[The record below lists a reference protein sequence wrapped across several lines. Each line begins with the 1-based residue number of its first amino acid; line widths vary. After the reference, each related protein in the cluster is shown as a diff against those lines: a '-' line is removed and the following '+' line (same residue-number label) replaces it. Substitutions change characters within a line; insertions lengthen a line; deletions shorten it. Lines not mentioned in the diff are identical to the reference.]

1 MFVLTLGKKS
11 LRRLGAAAVCG
22 IALAG
27 AVLAVSGFIH
37 AGDSALEANAP
48 ASQSGAAAI
57 PEKITGSEDIAA
69 FFKGFGLEVD
79 LTTATV
85 DKVKVPK
92 KWDESFSAFNT
103 VVKESGFDL
112 ADSKGKTVEKWLVE
126 CPARSDGE
134 NTCQCVLLVYKEKP
148 VGAYL
153 LSQRCH
159 PRAPDQRAGGPDRRG
174 LRGRRGRGLGGWRTS
189 GSQRTP
195 GGQHGPAGQR
205 RRDCGVRSE
214 PGGSGAGGMNRTP
227 PREAGE
233 GRKNFSKTGLTTPVP
248 YAIIYKHSA
257 RGQTK

>member
-1 MFVLTLGKKS
+1 MFVLTLGKKG

-37 AGDSALEANAP
+37 AGDGALEANAS
-48 ASQSGAAAI
+48 AAQSGATAI
-57 PEKITGSEDIAA
+57 PEKIAVSEDIAA

-112 ADSKGKTVEKWLVE
+112 AESKGKTVEKWLVE
-126 CPARSDGE
+126 CPARSDGQ

-153 LSQRCH
+153 LSQ
-159 PRAPDQRAGGPDRRG
+159 P
-174 LRGRRGRGLGGWRTS
+174 S
-189 GSQRTP
+189 GE
-195 GGQHGPAGQR
+195 
-205 RRDCGVRSE
+205 V
-214 PGGSGAGGMNRTP
+214 
-227 PREAGE
+227 
-233 GRKNFSKTGLTTPVP
+233 TGLTSAAATPAP
-248 YAIIYKHSA
+248 LASEQAAQTAAGFGEGAAEASA
-257 RGQTK
+257 DGAPQADSAPPADSAAQQASGDEIVEFDMAQVGAEPVE

>member
-48 ASQSGAAAI
+48 ASQSGATAI

-112 ADSKGKTVEKWLVE
+112 EDSKGKTVEKWLVE

-153 LSQRCH
+153 LSQ
-159 PRAPDQRAGGPDRRG
+159 P
-174 LRGRRGRGLGGWRTS
+174 S
-189 GSQRTP
+189 GE
-195 GGQHGPAGQR
+195 
-205 RRDCGVRSE
+205 V
-214 PGGSGAGGMNRTP
+214 
-227 PREAGE
+227 
-233 GRKNFSKTGLTTPVP
+233 TGLTSAAATPAPLTSEQAAQTAAGFGEGAAEASADGAPQAASVP
-248 YAIIYKHSA
+248 PADSMAQQASGDEIVEFDLSQVGA
-257 RGQTK
+257 EPVE

>member
-1 MFVLTLGKKS
+1 MFVLTLGKKG

-48 ASQSGAAAI
+48 ASQSGVTAI

-112 ADSKGKTVEKWLVE
+112 EDSKGKTVEKWLVE

-153 LSQRCH
+153 LSQ
-159 PRAPDQRAGGPDRRG
+159 PSGEVTGLAGAAATPAPLTSEQAAQTAAGF
-174 LRGRRGRGLGGWRTS
+174 
-189 GSQRTP
+189 
-195 GGQHGPAGQR
+195 
-205 RRDCGVRSE
+205 
-214 PGGSGAGGMNRTP
+214 
-227 PREAGE
+227 GE
-233 GRKNFSKTGLTTPVP
+233 GAAEASAEGAPQAASVPPADSMAQQASGDEIVEFDLSQVGAEPVE
-248 YAIIYKHSA
+248 
-257 RGQTK
+257 

>member
-1 MFVLTLGKKS
+1 MFVLTLGKKG

-37 AGDSALEANAP
+37 AGDGALEANAP
-48 ASQSGAAAI
+48 AAQSGATAI
-57 PEKITGSEDIAA
+57 PEKIAVSEDIAA

-112 ADSKGKTVEKWLVE
+112 AESKGKTVEKWLVE
-126 CPARSDGE
+126 CPARSDGQ

-153 LSQRCH
+153 LSQ
-159 PRAPDQRAGGPDRRG
+159 PSGEVTSLTSAAATPAPLTSEQAAQTAAGF
-174 LRGRRGRGLGGWRTS
+174 
-189 GSQRTP
+189 
-195 GGQHGPAGQR
+195 
-205 RRDCGVRSE
+205 
-214 PGGSGAGGMNRTP
+214 
-227 PREAGE
+227 GE
-233 GRKNFSKTGLTTPVP
+233 GAAEASADSAVQQASGDEIVEFDMAQVGAEPVE
-248 YAIIYKHSA
+248 
-257 RGQTK
+257 

>member
-112 ADSKGKTVEKWLVE
+112 EDSKGKTVEKWLVE

-153 LSQRCH
+153 LSQ
-159 PRAPDQRAGGPDRRG
+159 PSGEVTGLAGAAATPAPLTSEQAAQTAAGF
-174 LRGRRGRGLGGWRTS
+174 
-189 GSQRTP
+189 
-195 GGQHGPAGQR
+195 
-205 RRDCGVRSE
+205 
-214 PGGSGAGGMNRTP
+214 
-227 PREAGE
+227 GE
-233 GRKNFSKTGLTTPVP
+233 GAAEASADGAPQAASVPPADSMAQQASGDEIVEFDLSQVGAEPVE
-248 YAIIYKHSA
+248 
-257 RGQTK
+257 

>member
-112 ADSKGKTVEKWLVE
+112 EDSKGKTVEKWLVD

-153 LSQRCH
+153 LSQ
-159 PRAPDQRAGGPDRRG
+159 PSGEVTGLAGAAATPAPLTSEQAAQTAAGF
-174 LRGRRGRGLGGWRTS
+174 
-189 GSQRTP
+189 
-195 GGQHGPAGQR
+195 
-205 RRDCGVRSE
+205 
-214 PGGSGAGGMNRTP
+214 
-227 PREAGE
+227 GE
-233 GRKNFSKTGLTTPVP
+233 GAAEASADGAPQAASVPPADSMAQQASGDEIVEFDLSQVGAEPVE
-248 YAIIYKHSA
+248 
-257 RGQTK
+257 

>member
-1 MFVLTLGKKS
+1 MFVLTLGKKG

-57 PEKITGSEDIAA
+57 PEQITGSEDIAA

-153 LSQRCH
+153 LSQLSGEVTGLAGAAAT
-159 PRAPDQRAGGPDRRG
+159 PAPLTSEQAAQTAAGF
-174 LRGRRGRGLGGWRTS
+174 
-189 GSQRTP
+189 
-195 GGQHGPAGQR
+195 
-205 RRDCGVRSE
+205 
-214 PGGSGAGGMNRTP
+214 
-227 PREAGE
+227 GE
-233 GRKNFSKTGLTTPVP
+233 GAAEASADGAPQAASVPPADSMAQQASGDEIVEFDLSQVGAEPVE
-248 YAIIYKHSA
+248 
-257 RGQTK
+257 

>member
-112 ADSKGKTVEKWLVE
+112 EDSKGKTVEKWLVD

-153 LSQRCH
+153 LSQ
-159 PRAPDQRAGGPDRRG
+159 PSGEVTGLAGAAATPAPLTSEQAAQTAAGF
-174 LRGRRGRGLGGWRTS
+174 
-189 GSQRTP
+189 
-195 GGQHGPAGQR
+195 
-205 RRDCGVRSE
+205 
-214 PGGSGAGGMNRTP
+214 
-227 PREAGE
+227 GE
-233 GRKNFSKTGLTTPVP
+233 GAAEASAEGAPQAASVPPADSMAQQASGDEIVEFDLSQVGAEPVE
-248 YAIIYKHSA
+248 
-257 RGQTK
+257 

>member
-57 PEKITGSEDIAA
+57 PEKIPGSEDIAA

-112 ADSKGKTVEKWLVE
+112 EDSKGKTVEKWLVE

-134 NTCQCVLLVYKEKP
+134 NTCQCVLLGYKEKP

-153 LSQRCH
+153 LSQ
-159 PRAPDQRAGGPDRRG
+159 PSGEVTGLAGAAATPAPLTSEQAAQTAAGF
-174 LRGRRGRGLGGWRTS
+174 
-189 GSQRTP
+189 
-195 GGQHGPAGQR
+195 
-205 RRDCGVRSE
+205 
-214 PGGSGAGGMNRTP
+214 
-227 PREAGE
+227 GE
-233 GRKNFSKTGLTTPVP
+233 GAAEASADGAPQAASVPPADSMAQQASGDEIVEFDLSQVGAEPVE
-248 YAIIYKHSA
+248 
-257 RGQTK
+257 

>member
-1 MFVLTLGKKS
+1 MFVLTLGKKG

-37 AGDSALEANAP
+37 AGDGALEANAS
-48 ASQSGAAAI
+48 AAQSGATAI
-57 PEKITGSEDIAA
+57 PEKIAVSEDIAA

-112 ADSKGKTVEKWLVE
+112 AESKGKTVEKWLVE
-126 CPARSDGE
+126 CPARSDGQ

-153 LSQRCH
+153 LSQ
-159 PRAPDQRAGGPDRRG
+159 P
-174 LRGRRGRGLGGWRTS
+174 S
-189 GSQRTP
+189 GE
-195 GGQHGPAGQR
+195 
-205 RRDCGVRSE
+205 V
-214 PGGSGAGGMNRTP
+214 
-227 PREAGE
+227 
-233 GRKNFSKTGLTTPVP
+233 TGLTSAAATPAP
-248 YAIIYKHSA
+248 LTSEQAAQTAAGFGEGAAEASA
-257 RGQTK
+257 DGAPPADSAAQQASGDEIVEFDMAQVGAEPVE

>member
-1 MFVLTLGKKS
+1 MFVLTLGKKG

-37 AGDSALEANAP
+37 AGDGALEANAP
-48 ASQSGAAAI
+48 VAQSGATAI
-57 PEKITGSEDIAA
+57 PEKIAVSEDIAA

-112 ADSKGKTVEKWLVE
+112 AESKGKTVEKWLVE
-126 CPARSDGE
+126 CPARSDGQ

-153 LSQRCH
+153 LSQ
-159 PRAPDQRAGGPDRRG
+159 P
-174 LRGRRGRGLGGWRTS
+174 S
-189 GSQRTP
+189 GE
-195 GGQHGPAGQR
+195 
-205 RRDCGVRSE
+205 V
-214 PGGSGAGGMNRTP
+214 
-227 PREAGE
+227 
-233 GRKNFSKTGLTTPVP
+233 TGLTSAAATPAP
-248 YAIIYKHSA
+248 LTSEQAAQTAAGFGEGAAEASA
-257 RGQTK
+257 DSAAQQASGDEIVEFDMAQVGAEPVE